1 MSLSPGIEDTYHM
14 PVRPVVVLD
23 HMSRK
28 EEEGGEGNERRE
40 YWSRKPWKWHK
51 KRRDYDDDDYD
62 DGREYYPAPY
72 QGQPGPSLYRS
83 GPTGRRGRGYAGE
96 EIGSDDE
103 EYFSDEEEAGQDS
116 RYVQAFRERDFG
128 LYDSEEEDYAQ
139 DSEDYE
145 EFQDRMYAGEKEYRA
160 DTRRSGSLRDSRD
173 YRDSRESSLRRPS
186 LYEPLKSGKDCPR
199 RGLGRL
205 IGANKEECKKA
216 CTSDRQKV
224 VDEAHR
230 SLVAKYASSRASD
243 SRMPDKIAAKMTPVS
258 LKASAS
264 DDIVRAPNKVIM
276 VNEAKFETFQ
286 RKTYNRSDDM
296 IKAFKAN
303 AIEHMRG
310 LLGIDFSRMRNPDV
324 KQKGSF
330 LTIGNQFRMAPY
342 VLGSEGSAKI
352 KVTEARGFPSVKKE
366 DKIVDSGFVVSVI
379 ADGAVTVHGKYG
391 GKEGKPLTKGQS
403 FYYGE
408 VMVKAPRNVRK
419 PEWFRAASLTP
430 SMITEKNTSRAQ
442 MEVRWTSLFA
452 PSASTA
458 KTYSGQLTRVL
469 KIERMKDSEG
479 KTAKKVNSVYE
490 FSF

>member
-1 MSLSPGIEDTYHM
+1 MSD
-14 PVRPVVVLD
+14 
-23 HMSRK
+23 
-28 EEEGGEGNERRE
+28 
-40 YWSRKPWKWHK
+40 
-51 KRRDYDDDDYD
+51 
-62 DGREYYPAPY
+62 
-72 QGQPGPSLYRS
+72 
-83 GPTGRRGRGYAGE
+83 
-96 EIGSDDE
+96 
-103 EYFSDEEEAGQDS
+103 
-116 RYVQAFRERDFG
+116 
-128 LYDSEEEDYAQ
+128 
-139 DSEDYE
+139 
-145 EFQDRMYAGEKEYRA
+145 
-160 DTRRSGSLRDSRD
+160 
-173 YRDSRESSLRRPS
+173 
-186 LYEPLKSGKDCPR
+186 
-199 RGLGRL
+199 
-205 IGANKEECKKA
+205 
-216 CTSDRQKV
+216 KV
-224 VDEAHR
+224 
-230 SLVAKYASSRASD
+230 
-243 SRMPDKIAAKMTPVS
+243 AAKMTPVS

-264 DDIVRAPNKVIM
+264 DEIVRAPNKVIM

-296 IKAFKAN
+296 IKAFKSN

-324 KQKGSF
+324 KQKGSV
-330 LTIGNQFRMAPY
+330 LTIGDQFRMAPY
-342 VLGSEGSAKI
+342 VLGSEGSANI
-352 KVTEARGFPSVKKE
+352 KVTEARGFPSVKKK
-366 DKIVDSGFVVSVI
+366 DKVVDSGFVVSVI

-442 MEVRWTSLFA
+442 MEVRRTSLFA
-452 PSASTA
+452 PSASDA